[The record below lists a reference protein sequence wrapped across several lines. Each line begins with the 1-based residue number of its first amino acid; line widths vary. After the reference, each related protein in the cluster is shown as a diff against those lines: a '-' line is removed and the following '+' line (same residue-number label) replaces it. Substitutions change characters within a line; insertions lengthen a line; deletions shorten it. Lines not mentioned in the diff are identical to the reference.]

1 MHPPQRG
8 YMLCLIMVSNLQF
21 ICQAKYNCST
31 DLSTLP
37 ATPQQSLMEQFGTL
51 IARLRA
57 IKLVDSGMRRR
68 NNPKMLV
75 TLIIGHFFAYQ
86 SWQKPRVDWIKI
98 FDFSLKTA

>member
-1 MHPPQRG
+1 MFPSQHSC
-8 YMLCLIMVSNLQF
+8 MLGSIMVSNLQF

-31 DLSTLP
+31 DFSTLP
-37 ATPQQSLMEQFGTL
+37 VTPQQSLMEQFGTL
-51 IARLRA
+51 IVRLGA

-75 TLIIGHFFAYQ
+75 TLIIGHSFAYRDRLN
-86 SWQKPRVDWIKI
+86 PRGYWIKI